1 MILSNVED
9 YNLYSKISN
18 SELYTLNRCKKMW
31 EYQYYQGLTP
41 SSTPTYLSDGSF
53 LHSMMAEAYTKKESI
68 DMISKRVQGENI
80 QEGLPSVNEE
90 TRTRFVQQLE
100 AYFGEFP
107 IDQTE
112 VVAVEQEFYADVGL
126 KDTDGNTVLLHGIV
140 DAVVRSADGQL
151 WLVEHKT
158 ASRAWSVQQ
167 FEFATQDVLYCV
179 AWEALTGERPAG
191 VQYNFFYPKRW
202 EVKFKFAGPE
212 QDAAVLT
219 DVQGAVSLR
228 DVMEL
233 FPREPLYGCGGCR
246 FRDLCYTELVGGDS
260 QYLRDTQYTVDQD
273 RVDRF
278 VEGE

>member
-9 YNLYSKISN
+9 FHLYPKVSN
-18 SELYTLNRCKKMW
+18 SELYTINRCKKMW
-31 EYQYYQGLTP
+31 EYQYLQGLTP

-53 LHSMMAEAYTKKESI
+53 LHALMAEMYRNPDSI
-68 DMISKRVQGENI
+68 DTISKRVQGVNI
-80 QEGLPSVNEE
+80 QEGVPSVSEE
-90 TRTRFVQQLE
+90 TRTRFVEQLE

-107 IDQTE
+107 LETVE
-112 VVAVEQEFYADVGL
+112 VVAVEQEFYANIGITDVYGSP
-126 KDTDGNTVLLHGIV
+126 VLVHGIV
-140 DAVVRSADGQL
+140 DAVVRADDGQL

-167 FEFATQDVLYCV
+167 FEFATQDVLYCI

-202 EVKFKFAGPE
+202 EIKYKFAGPE
-212 QDAAVLT
+212 QDAAVLA
-219 DVQGAVSLR
+219 DVQASVSLR
-228 DVMEL
+228 DTIAAY
-233 FPREPLYGCGGCR
+233 PREPLYGCGGCR

-278 VEGE
+278 TEGE